1 MGTSTLFLYLHKII
15 RTSSIH
21 LSCIRYNQSRMRSL
35 TLMSC
40 VQAMEDKEHAENDI
54 REYENAMDELE
65 NSLKDEM
72 AKKDCESI
80 PC

>member
-1 MGTSTLFLYLHKII
+1 
-15 RTSSIH
+15 
-21 LSCIRYNQSRMRSL
+21 MRSL